1 MLRKKKKAPEAVPET
16 ILSDRLSFLDVIVE
30 ACQRTGRYTLIAE
43 SGDETYTVM
52 IDRGGPFNVDGGGSS
67 GGPAL
72 IKAASLRRGTYS
84 VIEGWPVDRPVYQ
97 LGLDTALQGLMLGTK
112 PQERELPPARGV
124 DAIRNADWQKAA
136 NGAPAGNGKEPD
148 PFAGR
153 PAVGAPPDPFGKSAR
168 NGGGLQPFVQPAG
181 PWLVAG
187 APAPAE
193 AGTPVRGA
201 APDQPSPAAGMQRVE
216 AAAQIGTMVEEPEL
230 TRAQPDDLAVAE
242 TAEAPAETADSPAKA
257 VEARVEA
264 IEALRE
270 TIETPPAAVAPSP
283 EIAVTTHVEE
293 AAAVG
298 DMAEP
303 ADTISYL
310 RQVAQAAKVDP
321 EDEAPTS
328 IKQPGRLKRR
338 VMKGLLW
345 TVEVEDEPDHYT
357 LGQVLRLVGRSLG
370 SGFALIFRP
379 FTRPFTSR
387 WRQARRDWRQSGEV
401 ISRQKA
407 RKTKPSKLRR

>member
-52 IDRGGPFNVDGGGSS
+52 IDRGGPFNVDGGGSV

-124 DAIRNADWQKAA
+124 DAIRNADWQKPT

-148 PFAGR
+148 PFAGK
-153 PAVGAPPDPFGKSAR
+153 PAIGAPPDPFGKSAR

-187 APAPAE
+187 APAPAG
-193 AGTPVRGA
+193 AATPVKA
-201 APDQPSPAAGMQRVE
+201 APDPPSPAAGMQPVE
-216 AAAQIGTMVEEPEL
+216 AAAPVATMVEEPEV
-230 TRAQPDDLAVAE
+230 TVAQPQDLALAE
-242 TAEAPAETADSPAKA
+242 AAEAPAQNAAVPA
-257 VEARVEA
+257 EALRAPMEA
-264 IEALRE
+264 IEDPRA
-270 TIETPPAAVAPSP
+270 TIEAPPAVVAPSP
-283 EIAVTTHVEE
+283 EITTRAQE
-293 AAAVG
+293 AAAVH

-310 RQVAQAAKVDP
+310 RQVARAAEVDH
-321 EDEAPTS
+321 EDKAPS
-328 IKQPGRLKRR
+328 SMKQPGRLKRR
-338 VMKGLLW
+338 VMKFLLW

-379 FTRPFTSR
+379 LTRPFTSR
-387 WRQARRDWRQSGEV
+387 WRQARNDWRQSGEV
-401 ISRQKA
+401 MSRQKA
-407 RKTKPSKLRR
+407 RKTKPSKIRR

>member
-1 MLRKKKKAPEAVPET
+1 MLRKKKKAPEAVPDT
-16 ILSDRLSFLDVIVE
+16 KLSDRLSFLDVIVE

-148 PFAGR
+148 PFAR
-153 PAVGAPPDPFGKSAR
+153 PAVGAPPDLFGKSAR

-193 AGTPVRGA
+193 AATPFQAA
-201 APDQPSPAAGMQRVE
+201 APDPPSPAASMQAVE
-216 AAAQIGTMVEEPEL
+216 ASAQIGTMVEEPEAP
-230 TRAQPDDLAVAE
+230 AQI
-242 TAEAPAETADSPAKA
+242 AEAPAEAL
-257 VEARVEA
+257 EGRVEA
-264 IEALRE
+264 IDDPREA
-270 TIETPPAAVAPSP
+270 IEAPPAAVAPSP
-283 EIAVTTHVEE
+283 EIAVSTQVAE

-298 DMAEP
+298 DTSEP

-310 RQVAQAAKVDP
+310 RQVAEAAKVDP
-321 EDEAPTS
+321 EDEGPAST
-328 IKQPGRLKRR
+328 KQPGRLKRR
-338 VMKGLLW
+338 VMQFLLW
-345 TVEVEDEPDHYT
+345 TVEVEDEPDHYS

-387 WRQARRDWRQSGEV
+387 WHQARRDWRQSGEV

-407 RKTKPSKLRR
+407 RKTKPSKIRR